1 MKFID
6 ILAPASCA
14 FCGQYCI
21 AAEHNICAPCLRD
34 LPWTETAASPVPG
47 LFTSSIAM
55 LDYAF
60 PVDAAIKALKFDHKL
75 FYGAAFAEILL
86 TCRASLPPDIDAL
99 LPVPLHWWRK
109 TRRGFNQSVELAK
122 PLANALGVPID
133 RCVRR
138 HRPTPPQTGLDARQR
153 AANLRGAFAVRHAI
167 VRQHYL
173 LVDDVLTTGATT
185 EAIAKVLLSAGAPAV
200 SRLTVARAKG

>member
-1 MKFID
+1 M
-6 ILAPASCA
+6 
-14 FCGQYCI
+14 
-21 AAEHNICAPCLRD
+21 
-34 LPWTETAASPVPG
+34 PG
-47 LFTSSIAM
+47 IFTSSIAL

-75 FYGAAFAEILL
+75 FYAAAFAELL
-86 TCRASLPPDIDAL
+86 LACRKRLPDDIDAL

-109 TRRGFNQSVELAK
+109 TRRGFNQSVEIAK
-122 PLANALGVPID
+122 PLATALGLPID

-138 HRPTPPQTGLDARQR
+138 CRSTASQTGLDARQR
-153 AANLRGAFAVRHAI
+153 VANLRGAFVVRDAI

-200 SRLTVARAKG
+200 SRVTVAHTNGRCG